1 MAHSIIEIGITR
13 RKTIREELISA
24 YQRAVKRGDHLAA
37 SRFETI
43 MHARNIAPCHYRVC
57 GEVDPTTGIQQIDT
71 SHFPGRDEIIR
82 MVPDIHDPEGEFP
95 AIPDDL
101 KPGKK
106 LIL

>member
-1 MAHSIIEIGITR
+1 MSVPMIG
-13 RKTIREELISA
+13 RKNIGEELIAA

-37 SRFETI
+37 SRIETV
-43 MHARNIAPCHYRVC
+43 MHARKIAPAQYRVC
-57 GEVDPTTGIQQIDT
+57 GEVDTETGVKLIDM
-71 SHFPGRDEIIR
+71 SHFPPKEDIIR

-106 LIL
+106 LIQ